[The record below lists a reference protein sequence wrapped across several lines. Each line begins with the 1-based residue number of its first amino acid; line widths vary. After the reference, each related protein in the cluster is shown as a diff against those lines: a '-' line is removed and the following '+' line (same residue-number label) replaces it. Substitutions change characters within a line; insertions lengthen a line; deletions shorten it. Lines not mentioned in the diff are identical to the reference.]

1 MIIGEHNILL
11 HFYFFNEEYFGGILP
26 IPNIKIRHGWHTLG
40 YFHCNPDAPLG
51 TSETIEMTDF
61 YDYTDDEFRDI
72 LIHEMI
78 HYYLYYIGEDTRVRH
93 GKAFKK
99 MANEFNLMYGT
110 NVTVKVDIS
119 MMKPNPN
126 AGYFTQL
133 SYKLFH

>member
-1 MIIGEHNILL
+1 
-11 HFYFFNEEYFGGILP
+11 
-26 IPNIKIRHGWHTLG
+26 
-40 YFHCNPDAPLG
+40 
-51 TSETIEMTDF
+51 
-61 YDYTDDEFRDI
+61 
-72 LIHEMI
+72 MI
-78 HYYLYYIGEDTRVRH
+78 HYYLYYIGEDTRVGH

-126 AGYFTQL
+126 AGYFTKL

>member
-11 HFYFFNEEYFGGILP
+11 HFYFFNEEHFGGILP

-40 YFHCNPDAPLG
+40 YFHCDPCAPLG

-78 HYYLYYIGEDTRVRH
+78 HYYLYYTGEDPRCRH
-93 GKAFKK
+93 GKAFKA
-99 MANEFNLMYGT
+99 MARRFNKEYGMNIT
-110 NVTVKVDIS
+110 PTIDTS
-119 MMKPNPN
+119 MMKPSCRASKVSKFFFKIFN
-126 AGYFTQL
+126 
-133 SYKLFH
+133 